1 MTGAGRRGVS
11 RSRRTRLTTRAVS
24 SQPRRALIATAAEWL
39 ARALES
45 VLQPRGYAVL
55 RTSSGAETLVQAR
68 RGRLDVVLV
77 ARHLPDLEG
86 VEICRALRAQALI
99 TPGTPI
105 ILLTSTPASREERLA
120 GLRAGASDQL
130 AFPIDADE
138 LLLKLD
144 TYMRAK
150 GDADRARDE
159 CLIDDVTGLYN
170 ARGLERCARELVAN
184 ARRQHAALACVMLAA
199 DPEPPDVG
207 MAPGLRHHV
216 STLLRARLRA
226 SDSIGWWDAAQF
238 AVLAPATDAAGAAH
252 LMRRLSQTIE
262 AAPLPEGA
270 SLSSLKVRAGYEAVA
285 DVHATPIEPETLLA
299 HATTALGQARAERNG
314 VWLRRHT
321 RSEKE

>member
-11 RSRRTRLTTRAVS
+11 KARRTRLTNRAIS
-24 SQPRRALIATAAEWL
+24 SQPRRALIATAEEWL

-55 RTSSGAETLVQAR
+55 RAASGAETLVQAR
-68 RGRLDVVLV
+68 RGRLDVVVV

-86 VEICRALRAQALI
+86 VEVCRALREQALI
-99 TPGTPI
+99 TLSTPI
-105 ILLTSTPASREERLA
+105 ILLTSTPASREQRLA
-120 GLRAGASDQL
+120 GLRAGALDQL
-130 AFPIDADE
+130 AFPIHADE

-144 TYMRAK
+144 AYMRAK
-150 GDADRARDE
+150 GDADRAREE

-207 MAPGLRHHV
+207 MAPGMRHQV
-216 STLLRARLRA
+216 SALLHAQVRA
-226 SDSIGWWDAAQF
+226 SDSIGWWDAGQF
-238 AVLAPATDAAGAAH
+238 AVLAPATDAAGVAQ
-252 LMRRLSQTIE
+252 LTRRLSQTIE
-262 AAPLPEGA
+262 A
-270 SLSSLKVRAGYEAVA
+270 SLLSLKVRAGYEAIA

-299 HATTALGQARAERNG
+299 RATTALGQARAERNG